1 MQIPILEQFIAQ
13 NETSCIF
20 SWQSSIS
27 TCLICMERHT
37 HIYIYISC
45 TGLRPNQRG
54 CSSVEWA
61 TCTLRTTSDF
71 LRLWSVRWACTRP
84 RAEARPSSCR
94 SRRDGS
100 RPEFALRY
108 CLTLLSN
115 KSAARCK
122 APCARLCLLPQPCTH
137 RVVVQQ
143 LTITRAH
150 HGLES
155 VRLGV

>member
-1 MQIPILEQFIAQ
+1 MQNPLSEQFIAQ
-13 NETSCIF
+13 NETSCIC

-27 TCLICMERHT
+27 TRLICIERHN
-37 HIYIYISC
+37 ISC
-45 TGLRPNQRG
+45 TGVRPNQRG
-54 CSSVEWA
+54 CSSVKCA

-71 LRLWSVRWACTRP
+71 LSLWSVRWACARP

-122 APCARLCLLPQPCTH
+122 APCARLCSLPQPCTH
-137 RVVVQQ
+137 RIAVRQ